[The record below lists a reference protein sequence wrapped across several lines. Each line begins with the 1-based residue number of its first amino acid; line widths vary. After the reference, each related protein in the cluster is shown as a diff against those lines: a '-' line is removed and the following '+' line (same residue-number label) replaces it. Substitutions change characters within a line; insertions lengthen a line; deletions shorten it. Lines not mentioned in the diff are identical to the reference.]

1 MVSDKG
7 PGPLA
12 LQKEISTKTESS
24 EASEVFIRRKKSTV
38 AVDILRGRVPE
49 LLSHT
54 LILVV

>member
-1 MVSDKG
+1 MASDKG
-7 PGPLA
+7 LGPLA

-38 AVDILRGRVPE
+38 AVDTLRGRVPE
-49 LLSHT
+49 LLSQT